1 MDIDLCIV
9 VFPNTLEERKKVHE
23 ALCGFAYAKGG
34 PAGLTPY
41 LKKITNNYDLKQIG
55 KWIDLY
61 SQVELQRKVNNSF
74 FFKKKTNAIDF
85 PYQNAVSNPFYTIDV
100 TSKSDKY
107 KAFTLLPSSTKSATQ
122 KSDKEFKKKVIKIL
136 LNDFLNQPTVENK
149 KRLHDS
155 IDSFIDNTTIKRGT
169 PFVNGGLPSLGKNR

>member
-1 MDIDLCIV
+1 MDIDFNV
-9 VFPNTLEERKKVHE
+9 AVYPNSLEERKNVHE
-23 ALCGFAYAKGG
+23 ALCGFAYGKGG

-61 SQVELQRKVNNSF
+61 SQIELQRKVNNSF
-74 FFKKKTNAIDF
+74 FFKKKTNTIDF

-100 TSKSDKY
+100 TSKSDIY
-107 KAFTLLPSSTKSATQ
+107 NAFTLLPSSTKGGTQ
-122 KSDKEFKKKVIKIL
+122 KSDKEFQKKVLKSYLDDFI
-136 LNDFLNQPTVENK
+136 NDPTFENK

-155 IDSFIDNTTIKRGT
+155 IDSFKDNTPIKRGT
-169 PFVNGGLPSLGKNR
+169 PFVSGGLPGLGKHR